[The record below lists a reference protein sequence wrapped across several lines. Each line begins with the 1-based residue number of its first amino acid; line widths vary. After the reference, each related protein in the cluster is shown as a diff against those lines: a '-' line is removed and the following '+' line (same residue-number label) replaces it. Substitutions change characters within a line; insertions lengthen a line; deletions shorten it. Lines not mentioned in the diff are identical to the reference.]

1 MIIKIEQMSN
11 CWIKFVIDCFEEFY
25 FKGQGYLK

>member
-11 CWIKFVIDCFEEFY
+11 CWIKFVIDCFKEF
-25 FKGQGYLK
+25 FLKGKDT